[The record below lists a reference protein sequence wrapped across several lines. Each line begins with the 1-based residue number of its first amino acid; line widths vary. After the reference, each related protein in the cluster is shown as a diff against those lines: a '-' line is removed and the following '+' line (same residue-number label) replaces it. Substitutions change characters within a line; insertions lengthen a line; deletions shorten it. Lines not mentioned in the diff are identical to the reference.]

1 MENHVHAQE
10 LDTVRHHCTV
20 LYCTLEDE
28 KLYIEELK
36 FRNCQHYY
44 KSMELHRGRY
54 HKRSRIIAKDATLH
68 YYVLEEGLNIMENVF
83 AFNSYCL
90 WEKGTI

>member
-1 MENHVHAQE
+1 MRAQE

-44 KSMELHRGRY
+44 KSMELHRARY
-54 HKRSRIIAKDATLH
+54 HKNYRIIAKNVTLH
-68 YYVLEEGLNIMENVF
+68 FCVLEE
-83 AFNSYCL
+83 L
-90 WEKGTI
+90 WKTFSLLIVIACGKKERYHILL